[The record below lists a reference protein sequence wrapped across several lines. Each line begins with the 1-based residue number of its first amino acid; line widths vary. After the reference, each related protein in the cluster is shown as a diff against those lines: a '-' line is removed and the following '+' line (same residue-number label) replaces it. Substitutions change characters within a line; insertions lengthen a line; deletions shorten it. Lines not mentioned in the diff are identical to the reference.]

1 MARVDDY
8 LDLVAGDRNS
18 LESGHPADEALLGL
32 LVHVAFSDGHV
43 DDHELSFLQ
52 RVLPDRDEA
61 ALREWVTQV
70 CGEPLN
76 LKAVAQ
82 VLETDD
88 ERWKCLR
95 YAARMAW
102 KDGYLAVEEKSLL
115 ESLAA
120 ALHLPANAVERT
132 LKETSP
138 RNIPLETARVSEALK
153 NLRWDTVQVASGEL
167 VSQDLATLVPVKS
180 ELVARIGLD
189 SVETIALFT
198 NGLVGRFL
206 EGAKF
211 LFWDDIVTY
220 THGFGLGSAVQLH
233 TEDGRRWTFVDARLN
248 GVGPLLDRLFGAD
261 RPAPGA
267 RPVIELLKGE
277 DDY

>member
-8 LDLVAGDRNS
+8 LDLVAGERNS
-18 LESGHPADEALLGL
+18 LESGHPADEALLAL

-43 DDHELSFLQ
+43 DDHELAFLQ

-61 ALREWVTQV
+61 ALRVWVTEV
-70 CGEPLN
+70 CSEPLN
-76 LKAVAQ
+76 LKAVAN

-95 YAARMAW
+95 YASRMAW
-102 KDGYLAVEEKSLL
+102 KDGYLAEEEQSLL
-115 ESLAA
+115 ESLAT
-120 ALHLPANAVERT
+120 ALHLPPGAVERT

-138 RNIPLETARVSEALK
+138 RNIPLETAKVSNALH
-153 NLRWDTVQVASGEL
+153 NLRWDTVQVATGDL
-167 VSQDLATLVPVKS
+167 VSKDLAVLVPESS

-189 SVETIALFT
+189 NVETIALFT

-206 EGAKF
+206 EGARF
-211 LFWDDIVTY
+211 LHWDDIVTY

-248 GVGPLLDRLFGAD
+248 GVGPLLDRLFGAA
-261 RPAPGA
+261 RPTPGA
-267 RPVIELLKGE
+267 PPKIEMLSGQE
-277 DDY
+277 D